1 MKKQSTR
8 IIAVCRATAKRNGKQ
23 EELKVK
29 NMKNIGVGIIGL
41 LVALLLLSMSMFI
54 VDQREFALV
63 FRLGEI
69 VSVKKEPGLYFK
81 VPLVDDLK
89 RFEKRIVTLDWE
101 QPAEIVTSEN
111 KTMTVDSFV
120 KWRIIDPEKYYVSVK
135 DGGEAAAEDRL
146 SQVVNS
152 GLRDEF
158 GKRTVRDVIAGER
171 GAIMRSVK
179 VSADKEAR
187 QIGIQVVDVR
197 LKRVDYSEDISK
209 SVYDRMI
216 AERKRIANQLRSE
229 GSAASEKIR
238 ADADKQREVI
248 IAEAFRDAQKMKGEG
263 DAKAAEIYSSAYGKN
278 PEFYAFYRSQEAYKN
293 SFKSKSDVMVLD
305 PSSEFFK
312 YMRGSGK

>member
-1 MKKQSTR
+1 
-8 IIAVCRATAKRNGKQ
+8 
-23 EELKVK
+23 
-29 NMKNIGVGIIGL
+29 MKNIGVGLVGL
-41 LVALLLLSMSMFI
+41 LVVLMVMALSLFT
-54 VDQREFALV
+54 VDQREYALV

-69 VSVKKEPGLYFK
+69 VAVKKEPGLYFK
-81 VPLVDDLK
+81 VPLIDDLK
-89 RFEKRIVTLDWE
+89 FFEKRIVTLDWE

-120 KWRIIDPEKYYVSVK
+120 KWRIIDPAKYYVSVK
-135 DGGEAAAEDRL
+135 EGGEAAAEDRL
-146 SQVVNS
+146 SQVVNA

-171 GAIMRSVK
+171 GAIMQNMK
-179 VSADKEAR
+179 VRADKEAR
-187 QIGIQVVDVR
+187 QIGIEVVDVR
-197 LKRVDYSEDISK
+197 LKRVDYSEEISK
-209 SVYDRMI
+209 SVFDRMI

-248 IAEAFRDAQKMKGEG
+248 IAEAFRDAQKNKGEG

-312 YMRGSGK
+312 YMRGAGGK

>member
-1 MKKQSTR
+1 
-8 IIAVCRATAKRNGKQ
+8 
-23 EELKVK
+23 
-29 NMKNIGVGIIGL
+29 MKNIGIYLVGLFAL
-41 LVALLLLSMSMFI
+41 LVISTMSFFT

-69 VSVKKEPGLYFK
+69 ISVHKEPGLFFK
-81 VPLVDDLK
+81 VPLLDDLK
-89 RFEKRIVTLDWE
+89 YFDKRILTLDYE
-101 QPAEIVTSEN
+101 QPAEIITSEN

-120 KWRIIDPEKYYVSVK
+120 KWRIIDPSKYYVSVK
-135 DGGEAAAEDRL
+135 EGGERAAEDRL
-146 SQVVNS
+146 AQVVNA

-158 GKRTVRDVIAGER
+158 GKRTVHDVISGER
-171 GAIMRSVK
+171 RAIMDNMRAR
-179 VSADKEAR
+179 ADKEAR

-229 GSAASEKIR
+229 GAAASEKIR

-248 IAEAFRDAQKMKGEG
+248 IAEAFGNAQKMKGEG
-263 DAKAAEIYSSAYGKN
+263 DAKAAEIYSSAYSKN

-305 PSSEFFK
+305 PKSDFFK
-312 YMRGSGK
+312 YMRSAGGGK

>member
-1 MKKQSTR
+1 
-8 IIAVCRATAKRNGKQ
+8 
-23 EELKVK
+23 
-29 NMKNIGVGIIGL
+29 MKNIGTYLVGLFVL
-41 LVALLLLSMSMFI
+41 LVILTMSFFT

-69 VSVKKEPGLYFK
+69 ISVKKEPGLYFK
-81 VPLVDDLK
+81 VPLLDDLK
-89 RFEKRIVTLDWE
+89 YFDKRIVTLDYE
-101 QPAEIVTSEN
+101 QPAEIITSEN

-120 KWRIIDPEKYYVSVK
+120 KWRIIDPSKYYVSVK
-135 DGGEAAAEDRL
+135 EGGESAAEDRL
-146 SQVVNS
+146 AQVVNA

-158 GKRTVRDVIAGER
+158 GKRTVHDVISGER
-171 GAIMRSVK
+171 RVIMDNMRAR
-179 VSADKEAR
+179 ADKEAR

-229 GSAASEKIR
+229 GAAASEKIR

-248 IAEAFRDAQKMKGEG
+248 IAEAFGNAQKMKGEG
-263 DAKAAEIYSSAYGKN
+263 DATAAQIYSSAYSKN

-293 SFKSKSDVMVLD
+293 SFKSKADVMVLD
-305 PSSEFFK
+305 PKSDFFK
-312 YMRGSGK
+312 YMRSAGGGK

>member
-1 MKKQSTR
+1 MSVEAANFVIEIIREKR
-8 IIAVCRATAKRNGKQ
+8 IK
-23 EELKVK
+23 
-29 NMKNIGVGIIGL
+29 MKNIGVGLVGILVVL
-41 LVALLLLSMSMFI
+41 LMLALSLFT
-54 VDQREFALV
+54 VDQREYALV
-63 FRLGEI
+63 FRLGEL
-69 VSVKKEPGLYFK
+69 VAVKKEPGLYLK
-81 VPLVDDLK
+81 VPFLDDLK
-89 RFEKRIVTLDWE
+89 FFEKRIVTLDWE

-120 KWRIIDPEKYYVSVK
+120 KWRIIDPAKYYVSVK
-135 DGGEAAAEDRL
+135 EGGEAAAEDRL
-146 SQVVNS
+146 SQVVNA

-171 GAIMRSVK
+171 GAIMQSMK
-179 VSADKEAR
+179 VRADKEAR

-197 LKRVDYSEDISK
+197 LKRVDYSEEISK
-209 SVYDRMI
+209 SVFDRMI

-248 IAEAFRDAQKMKGEG
+248 IAEAFRDAQKAKGEG

-312 YMRGSGK
+312 YMRGAGGK

>member
-1 MKKQSTR
+1 
-8 IIAVCRATAKRNGKQ
+8 
-23 EELKVK
+23 
-29 NMKNIGVGIIGL
+29 MKNIATVLIGL
-41 LVALLLLSMSMFI
+41 FVVLVLATMSLYT
-54 VDQREFALV
+54 VDQREYALV

-69 VSVKKEPGLYFK
+69 VAVKKEPGLYFK
-81 VPLVDDLK
+81 LPLLDDLK
-89 RFEKRIVTLDWE
+89 YFEKRIVTLDWE

-120 KWRIIDPEKYYVSVK
+120 KWRIIDPVKYYVSVK
-135 DGGEAAAEDRL
+135 EGGEAAAEDRL
-146 SQVVNS
+146 SQVVNA

-171 GAIMRSVK
+171 GAIMESMRVR
-179 VSADKEAR
+179 ADKEAR

-209 SVYDRMI
+209 SVFDRMI

-248 IAEAFRDAQKMKGEG
+248 IAEAFRDAQKAKGEG

-293 SFKSKSDVMVLD
+293 SFKNKSDVLVLD

-312 YMRGSGK
+312 YMRGAGGK

>member
-1 MKKQSTR
+1 
-8 IIAVCRATAKRNGKQ
+8 
-23 EELKVK
+23 
-29 NMKNIGVGIIGL
+29 MKNIGTFLIGL
-41 LVALLLLSMSMFI
+41 FVVLLLATMSMFT
-54 VDQREFALV
+54 VDQREYVLV

-89 RFEKRIVTLDWE
+89 FFDKRIVTLDWDTSAKL
-101 QPAEIVTSEN
+101 PTSEN
-111 KTMTVDSFV
+111 KYMLVDSFV
-120 KWRIIDPEKYYVSVK
+120 KWRIIDPVKYYVSFSN
-135 DGGEAAAEDRL
+135 EATAETRL
-146 SQVVNS
+146 SNAINDE
-152 GLRDEF
+152 LRKQF
-158 GKRTVRDVIAGER
+158 GKRTVHDVIAGER
-171 GAIMRSVK
+171 SVVMDNVRSK
-179 VSADKEAR
+179 VDSEAR
-187 QIGIQVVDVR
+187 KAGIQVVDVR

-209 SVYDRMI
+209 SVFDRMI
-216 AERKRIANQLRSE
+216 SERKRIANQLRSE

-248 IAEAFRDAQKMKGEG
+248 IAEAFRDAQKAKGEG

-312 YMRGSGK
+312 YMRGAGGK

>member
-1 MKKQSTR
+1 MKS
-8 IIAVCRATAKRNGKQ
+8 
-23 EELKVK
+23 
-29 NMKNIGVGIIGL
+29 IGFGIIGFF
-41 LVALLLLSMSMFI
+41 VALLLLTMSLFI
-54 VDQREFALV
+54 VDQREYALV
-63 FRLGEI
+63 FRLGEL
-69 VSVKKEPGLYFK
+69 VSIKKEPGLYFK

-89 RFEKRIVTLDWE
+89 FFEKRIVTLDWE
-101 QPAEIVTSEN
+101 QPAEIITKEN

-120 KWRIIDPEKYYVSVK
+120 KWRIIDPAKYYVSVK
-135 DGGEAAAEDRL
+135 EGGERAAEDRL
-146 SQVVNS
+146 SQVVNA

-158 GKRTVRDVIAGER
+158 GKRTVREVIAGER
-171 GAIMRSVK
+171 SVIMQNMQIR
-179 VSADKEAR
+179 ADKEAR

-293 SFKSKSDVMVLD
+293 SFKNKSDVMVLD

-312 YMRGSGK
+312 YMRGTGK